1 VKETTLGVS
10 EFKAKCLHLLEEV
23 ERRGDHLVITKR
35 GRPIAR
41 VMPVGDQLK
50 PLRGSWEG
58 IVKGEEDVV
67 CFDLSGDWEAN
78 Q

>member
-1 VKETTLGVS
+1 VKETTLGIS
-10 EFKAKCLHLLEEV
+10 EFKAKCLRLLEEI

-41 VMPVGDQLK
+41 VMPMGDQLK